1 MGHIARSLVS
11 CVMFLDHCLSF
22 VAIVFLSIVFLTIVF
37 LTIVFLAIVFLAIV
51 FLTIVFSVLRCT
63 DSDYPL
69 GLFKLF
75 FRHPE
80 LD

>member
-1 MGHIARSLVS
+1 L
-11 CVMFLDHCLSF
+11 
-22 VAIVFLSIVFLTIVF
+22 AIVFLAIVFLAIVF
-37 LTIVFLAIVFLAIV
+37 LTIVFLAIVFLA
-51 FLTIVFSVLRCT
+51 IVFSVLRCT